1 MFSQLGPLFKTV
13 FRKTEHA
20 DARFEIRREEKDN
33 PKKEEDEAEEKLSD
47 DDLWQDST
55 AVSVLALRTFLI
67 DFLKTKGEATQEEIT
82 ASENMEGA
90 INTPHPA
97 PANPMAARAHR
108 AYANMA
114 SYAQSPPP
122 PPENTTEKTV
132 NLSDLLA
139 VDEVRTMHMLIAK
152 LDRLHKRGIETLVIE
167 KADSFLQA
175 LVLAVEK
182 IDQV

>member
-1 MFSQLGPLFKTV
+1 MFSQLGPLFKTA

-20 DARFEIRREEKDN
+20 DARLEIRREEKDT
-33 PKKEEDEAEEKLSD
+33 PKKKDEETEESLSD

-55 AVSVLALRTFLI
+55 TVSLQALRTFLL
-67 DFLKTKGEATQEEIT
+67 DFLKNNGEATPEEEIM
-82 ASENMEGA
+82 AREQVENF
-90 INTPHPA
+90 TPA
-97 PANPMAARAHR
+97 PHASPTNTAAMRAHK

-114 SYAQSPPP
+114 SYGQTPIA
-122 PPENTTEKTV
+122 PPENPAEKTV

-139 VDEVRTMHMLIAK
+139 VDEVRTMHVLIAE
-152 LDRLHKRGIETLVIE
+152 LDILHKRGVETLVIE

-182 IDQV
+182 IKS